1 MPDEFYLNNYHP
13 ASDSGQ
19 AISSIRGSFE
29 VIANACL
36 ARAER
41 LVVEWLP
48 EGRREGQEWVALNP
62 TRADSH
68 LGSFKVNLVT
78 GHWADFATGDKGG
91 DLISLYAYLRGLKN
105 GQAATQLMEILGM
118 ARSQPATTAGGS
130 PRKQIWTP
138 VTPVPPDAP
147 PPPVAHPRHGRPA
160 AVWTYRDQAER
171 VLFHIYRFDLPSG
184 KQLLP
189 LTYCQNPSGQ
199 YAWRWQGLEA
209 PRPLYNLPLLAA
221 RPDDPVMINEGEKA
235 VDAATLLLPGYVAT
249 TSPNGCQSPH
259 KTDWTVLSG
268 RHILIWP
275 DADEAG
281 RAYAEAV
288 AAVVLKAGAVSV
300 HILNIAVFGQV
311 PQGWDAADALA
322 DGWTAEQVTAIVRNP
337 ANWLTPPVDGVIEQL
352 AQLDPLAYDRQREA
366 VAQQLGVRVT
376 TLDTEVKEKR
386 AAAKAKDQ
394 GTPRP
399 GLPTPIQ
406 AGNLTLP
413 TVSPCT
419 HLANAHRIRQYYQ
432 GRLGYALGTGWVLW
446 TGQFWRPDPTA
457 EGALAIG
464 FIDELSRKIAAEAS
478 ALTEI
483 AARETNG
490 DRRQALLQQADAL
503 LRWAMQSENER
514 VIAAG
519 LKLAKHALL
528 LDHGQLNADPWLF
541 NVQNGTIDLR
551 TGTLRPHQ
559 PADRITHLAPVT
571 YDPTATCPTF
581 ERFLLEVF
589 AGDADMVAFI
599 QRGVGWSLTGVV
611 EERAL
616 FFLYGERGKNGKST
630 LIETIMNLLGVCG
643 ETSFGYARKVTADTF
658 MKSRNQDDNQRK
670 AATLAGPR
678 FICTSEVSEEQRL
691 NEQLIKDITGGDT
704 LEARKLYQE
713 AFTFKPQFKAWM
725 YGNHKP
731 QIRGTDDAIWS
742 RVKLIPFEVSFAGR
756 EDTKLPTKLKGELPG
771 ILNWALRGC
780 LNWQRQGLNPPVK
793 VQAATQAYREEMDMF
808 GQFIQD
814 CCVIRRDASVWA
826 SELWSTYQVWCS
838 ENGVRE
844 ESQNKLGRYLTSKG
858 YILENLGGRK
868 RRLGIGLL
876 SNSNDDNHAHYAHY
890 AHYSE
895 NSYRQDNV
903 GNSPTKGHIRHN
915 AHKSQTATGHSTC
928 QATCYIP
935 SGETQSPSTPVT
947 STCQVCC
954 YYSALARSCGDSG
967 HYVGNTDDPLC
978 GGRRFQPL
986 SGDDEERI

>member
-1 MPDEFYLNNYHP
+1 MAKKCYRINYYP
-13 ASDSGQ
+13 ASDRGQ
-19 AISSIRGSFE
+19 AIPSSRVSFE
-29 VIANACL
+29 VLANACL
-36 ARAER
+36 AQAER
-41 LVVEWLP
+41 LVAQWLP

-62 TRADSH
+62 IRADSH
-68 LGSFKVNLVT
+68 RGSFKVNLVT

-91 DLISLYAYLRGLKN
+91 DLISLYGYLYGLKN
-105 GQAATQLMEILGM
+105 GQAATHLLETMGM
-118 ARSQPATTAGGS
+118 ATSQPAATAGGS
-130 PRKQIWTP
+130 PRKQTWAP
-138 VTPVPPDAP
+138 VTPVPAGAP
-147 PPPVAHPRHGRPA
+147 PAPATHPKHGLPS
-160 AVWTYRDQAER
+160 AVWTYRDAAER
-171 VLFHIYRFDLPSG
+171 VLFQVYRFDLPNG

-189 LTYCQNPSGQ
+189 LTYCRNPARQ
-199 YAWRWQGLEA
+199 YAWRWQGVEA
-209 PRPLYNLPLLAA
+209 PRPLYNLHWLAA
-221 RPDDPVMINEGEKA
+221 RPNDWVVVNEGEKA
-235 VDAATLLLPGYVAT
+235 VDAAAILLPEYVPT

-268 RHILIWP
+268 KPVLIWP
-275 DADEAG
+275 DADDAG
-281 RAYAEAV
+281 RAYAQAV
-288 AAVVLKAGAVSV
+288 ATLALKAGAASV
-300 HILNIAVFGQV
+300 HILNIAVFGHV
-311 PQGWDAADALA
+311 PQSWDAADALA
-322 DGWTAEQVTAIVRNP
+322 EGWTAEQVTAIVRNP
-337 ANWLTPPVDGVIEQL
+337 ANWLTPTFDGVIEHL
-352 AQLDPLAYDRQREA
+352 AQLDSLAYDRRREA
-366 VAQQLGVRVT
+366 IAQQLGVRVT

-386 AAAKAKDQ
+386 IAAKSNKAQ
-394 GTPRP
+394 EHGQTPP
-399 GLPTPIQ
+399 GLPPLTQ
-406 AGNLTLP
+406 AGLLNLP

-432 GRLGYALGTGWVLW
+432 GRLGYALGVGWVLW

-478 ALTEI
+478 TLTEI
-483 AARETNG
+483 AASETNS
-490 DRRQALLQQADAL
+490 DRRQALLQQADSL

-528 LDHGQLNADPWLF
+528 LDHDQLNADPWLF
-541 NVQNGTIDLR
+541 NVQNGTLDLR
-551 TGTLRPHQ
+551 SGRLHPH
-559 PADRITHLAPVT
+559 DSRNLITHLAPVS
-571 YDPTATCPTF
+571 YDLTATCPTF
-581 ERFLLEVF
+581 GRFLLEVF
-589 AGDADMVAFI
+589 AGDSEMVAFI

-756 EDTKLPTKLKGELPG
+756 EDTKLPTKLKEELPG

-780 LNWQRQGLNPPVK
+780 LDWQRHGLNPPAK

-808 GQFIQD
+808 SQFIKE

-826 SELWSTYQVWCS
+826 SELKAAYQSWCAD
-838 ENGVRE
+838 NGVRE
-844 ESQNKLGRYLTSKG
+844 ETQTKFGRYLTAKG
-858 YILENLGGRK
+858 YPPDNLGGRK

-876 SNSNDDNHAHYAHY
+876 LPNECCHDSYDSYDSCSKSFPQDSPIETFPSNYHNCHDCHETLKNI
-890 AHYSE
+890 SE
-895 NSYRQDNV
+895 CN
-903 GNSPTKGHIRHN
+903 I
-915 AHKSQTATGHSTC
+915 
-928 QATCYIP
+928 
-935 SGETQSPSTPVT
+935 ELSPSPKGA
-947 STCQVCC
+947 QKM
-954 YYSALARSCGDSG
+954 
-967 HYVGNTDDPLC
+967 
-978 GGRRFQPL
+978 
-986 SGDDEERI
+986 EEW